1 MTVCMYFFT
10 SSFED
15 IISFAKEEKV
25 YGVSHAGLDEA
36 FDYMNFKAQLK
47 DEDVKVD
54 VLESKITFDKFKTNS
69 DGMIPVIVQDY
80 KTDKVLM
87 LAYMNEEAFNLTIK
101 TGKMTYF
108 SRSRNELW
116 VKGETSGHYQ
126 FVKELSMDCALI
138 P

>member
-1 MTVCMYFFT
+1 M
-10 SSFED
+10 
-15 IISFAKEEKV
+15 

-36 FDYMNFKAQLK
+36 FDYVNFKAQLK

-87 LAYMNEEAFNLTIK
+87 LHI
-101 TGKMTYF
+101 
-108 SRSRNELW
+108 
-116 VKGETSGHYQ
+116 
-126 FVKELSMDCALI
+126 
-138 P
+138 